1 MPKRRSA
8 TARAVSSSSASPCF
22 RASKTTKSLPRP
34 CIFRNGVMGGYIGT
48 TLLHRQRNTGVFRPL
63 ILRGNSMRFRIIG
76 PAVLV
81 AAALTGMVAMAEDV
95 DSYLWLEDVHGAKP

>member
-1 MPKRRSA
+1 
-8 TARAVSSSSASPCF
+8 
-22 RASKTTKSLPRP
+22 
-34 CIFRNGVMGGYIGT
+34 MGGYIGT

-95 DSYLWLEDVHGAKP
+95 DSYLWLEDVHGAKPLQLLKALFRSLAQGLNGISILRVRLPLYPGQGDALQL